1 MRRIIASIVVGMAA
15 LALAG
20 CSSTDAAKGGA
31 ASNDGEY
38 KVAIAQYASFPPL
51 DEAVAGFKAAL
62 SEAGLDVTYDASNAQ
77 GDQTNVNSI
86 ASKYAAGDYDLVF
99 AIATPMAQSIAQN
112 VVDTPVLFTAVTD
125 PVAAELVESNE
136 APGYNVTGTT
146 DMNPVAKQIDL
157 VKQVISDAHKVGII
171 YSSGEV
177 NSQVQVKLAKAEAKK
192 QGLEVVEKTI
202 TNTAEVQQAA
212 QTLTGVDAIFIPT
225 DNTVVAALDS
235 VLQVAE
241 EKGILTVAGESS
253 SVNDGAALT
262 LGLDYKTLGHQTGE
276 MAVKILKGE
285 AKPEAMPV
293 EAQKT
298 PLLVINPEAAKKQG
312 HPIPAEL
319 MDKADKVVYQ

>member
-20 CSSTDAAKGGA
+20 CSSTDATKGGA
-31 ASNDGEY
+31 ASDDGKY

-112 VVDTPVLFTAVTD
+112 VVDTPVLFTAV
-125 PVAAELVESNE
+125 VESNE

-157 VKQVISDAHKVGII
+157 VKQVIPDAHKVGII

-241 EKGILTVAGESS
+241 EKGILTVAGEAS
-253 SVNDGAALT
+253 SVNNGAALT

-319 MDKADKVVYQ
+319 LDKADKVVYQ